1 MSFFRDKIISFDCPR
16 LVGENSLS
24 SMKHRQISDFSA
36 RVSGAAPPNV
46 FIQPAP
52 WSTPQSPTWVEG
64 MGASWNPGLEIAAF
78 SIWPSLAKGLAGSST
93 CFSSVF
99 SLTGWRH
106 QDAGDNEA
114 GSWVSSEFLR
124 RQPAE
129 SGSAPQTYKPV
140 SKPRGKTGG
149 LSGTLC
155 WEEDHG
161 GWKQEEKRTACSF
174 AVVAAG
180 TCYDA
185 TFILMGNI
193 LISSQEDVNT
203 LWEKKVEG
211 GRKRW

>member
-1 MSFFRDKIISFDCPR
+1 MSRGDGGIMESWPRDHCF
-16 LVGENSLS
+16 LYLT
-24 SMKHRQISDFSA
+24 FSCQRPS
-36 RVSGAAPPNV
+36 RVFN
-46 FIQPAP
+46 
-52 WSTPQSPTWVEG
+52 
-64 MGASWNPGLEIAAF
+64 L
-78 SIWPSLAKGLAGSST
+78 
-93 CFSSVF
+93 FSSVF
-99 SLTGWRH
+99 SLTGWRY

-114 GSWVSSEFLR
+114 GSWVSSEFLC

-129 SGSAPQTYKPV
+129 SGSAPQTHKPV

-155 WEEDHG
+155 WEEDRG

-174 AVVAAG
+174 AVVATG

-211 GRKRW
+211 GRKWW